1 MQDRHAKL
9 ERVEQTTENP
19 VPKPVIETEA
29 SSGLDERVLL
39 VWRSPERLFK
49 ARTKEFYSTIIVLA
63 VLMSV
68 IMFFIEGVMPVFVI
82 WAFVFVI
89 YATTKTAPTEADHE
103 LTSWGIRTGGKLYR
117 FNQMVLFWLEEK
129 WERSILRI
137 ILPSF
142 PGQLILIVNKVD
154 EEKIKKVLAD
164 NQVTMQ
170 KPEPSSTDKAV
181 KWLSEKIPLE

>member
-1 MQDRHAKL
+1 
-9 ERVEQTTENP
+9 
-19 VPKPVIETEA
+19 
-29 SSGLDERVLL
+29 
-39 VWRSPERLFK
+39 
-49 ARTKEFYSTIIVLA
+49 
-63 VLMSV
+63 
-68 IMFFIEGVMPVFVI
+68 
-82 WAFVFVI
+82 
-89 YATTKTAPTEADHE
+89 
-103 LTSWGIRTGGKLYR
+103 
-117 FNQMVLFWLEEK
+117 MVLFWLEEK

-142 PGQLILIVNKVD
+142 PGQLILIVNKTD